1 MLADTNTRPKKVAT
15 SVASDAR
22 VDEALW
28 SAYQRYDKNA
38 VTKELLCRYVHQPSK
53 HVCRKQSL
61 SHG

>member
-15 SVASDAR
+15 RVASDAR

-28 SAYQRYDKNA
+28 SAYQRYDTSA
-38 VTKELLCRYVHQPSK
+38 DTEELLCRYVHQPSK
-53 HVCRKQSL
+53 YLCRRRSL